1 MIRDPLPDPDE
12 MFFWSLQER
21 GFFAEPEETDLPCFF
36 DVKDRPI
43 IEICNDPIL
52 QVRAS

>member
-21 GFFAEPEETDLPCFF
+21 GFFAESEETDLPCFF
-36 DVKDRPI
+36 
-43 IEICNDPIL
+43 EIVEQANDPIMQQF
-52 QVRAS
+52 QVRIRAS